1 MKLTVDQL
9 NAVKA
14 YAEQHGDDWKTSL
27 QSDWMRSGSATYR
40 GEWAYLQQLRNRLGP
55 KWLYDFQL
63 TELLER
69 ASQPRKT
76 WTTAELQEDYDVEG
90 FGAGICVVRRR
101 SETQRGSLAFVHSP
115 RRYYN
120 FVPA

>member
-69 ASQPRKT
+69 ASRNT
-76 WTTAELQEDYDVEG
+76 WTTSELQEDFEVEG
-90 FGAGICVVRRR
+90 FGGGLCVVRRK
-101 SETQRGSLAFVHSP
+101 SDDQRGSLDFDHSP

>member
-9 NAVKA
+9 NSVKA
-14 YAEQHGDDWKTSL
+14 NAEQHGDDWKTSL

-101 SETQRGSLAFVHSP
+101 SDNQRGSLDFDHSP

>member
-14 YAEQHGDDWKTSL
+14 YAEQHGEDWKTSL

-101 SETQRGSLAFVHSP
+101 SDNQRGSLDFDHSP